1 MERIE
6 LVNGVLIEVEDK
18 TTHLSGEL
26 YMVHLAI
33 TFSVALGEDDG
44 ELRKYCPGGR
54 LSLTRV
60 LNKPGVHARELSEV
74 KRDLKDSFLHTNLPY
89 MEHPRFVERF
99 KNTSLAK
106 YREAEEKARKAA
118 LHEA

>member
-26 YMVHLAI
+26 YMVHVAI
-33 TFSVALGEDDG
+33 TFSVALDEEDA

-54 LSLTRV
+54 LSLTRG
-60 LNKPGVHARELSEV
+60 LNRPGVHARELSEV
-74 KRDLKDSFLHTNLPY
+74 KRGLKDSFLNTNLPY

-99 KNTSLAK
+99 KHTSLAR
-106 YREAEEKARKAA
+106 YREAEEKARKAV
-118 LHEA
+118 LHEQ